1 MSKKLRNRGPSEEK
15 IQKAIIAYRITKY
28 LLDDQIDSLIT
39 NIVKKHPDTFIQ
51 TVKEFELKD
60 ISWEGLICWM
70 DENFKKHSSFIPS
83 NLRPSKIQFIKL
95 HRMITRSGL
104 KEAKE
109 EVEAFMSQKNWTS
122 NRWD

>member
-60 ISWEGLICWM
+60 ISWEGLIC
-70 DENFKKHSSFIPS
+70 
-83 NLRPSKIQFIKL
+83 
-95 HRMITRSGL
+95 
-104 KEAKE
+104 
-109 EVEAFMSQKNWTS
+109 
-122 NRWD
+122 